1 MKYGGFT
8 MYKKALIFVIA
19 FLVSLSF
26 YGCKGD
32 LPIKEKPIE
41 IVVTPSPSKTA
52 NPTSSP
58 TAKPTIKTS
67 PTITPMPTK
76 TPTTNLSTN
85 RLSFG
90 YIPNED
96 NFPVSINKDLNNLL
110 NKYNSFYIDKKNKKN
125 IYLTMDEG
133 YENGYTSDILDTLK
147 QKGVQCAFFIT
158 KQYLDKNEG
167 LVKRMIDEGHI
178 VGNHTVSHPSLPTI
192 NNEKVVYEIKALHD
206 AVLDKFAYKMNYFR
220 TPNGEFSQSVLSI
233 INSLG
238 YSCVFWSF
246 AYRDWEI
253 DNQKGADYAFDKVI
267 KGVHNGCIL
276 LLHAVSKDNKD
287 ALPSIIDELRNK
299 GYIFSSLNNISN

>member
-1 MKYGGFT
+1 
-8 MYKKALIFVIA
+8 MYKKALIFVIT
-19 FLVSLSF
+19 FLVSISF
-26 YGCKGD
+26 YGCKRD

-41 IVVTPSPSKTA
+41 TDVIPSPPKTP
-52 NPTSSP
+52 NPTASPSS
-58 TAKPTIKTS
+58 KPTPKPS
-67 PTITPMPTK
+67 PTK
-76 TPTTNLSTN
+76 TPTTTKNPTQNLSTN

-90 YIPNED
+90 YIPNKE
-96 NFPVSINKDLNNLL
+96 NLPVLINKDLNNLL
-110 NKYNSFYIDKKNKKN
+110 NKYNSFYIDKKNNKN

-147 QKGVQCAFFIT
+147 EKGVQCAFFIT

-178 VGNHTVSHPSLPTI
+178 VGNHTVSHLSLPTI
-192 NNEKVVYEIKALHD
+192 SSEKVVYEIKALHD
-206 AVLDKFAYKMNYFR
+206 EVLNKFAYKMNYFR
-220 TPNGEFSQSVLSI
+220 TPNGEFSESVLSI

-238 YSCVFWSF
+238 YSSVFWSF

-253 DNQKGADYAFDKVI
+253 DNQKGADYAFDKVL

-287 ALPSIIDELRNK
+287 ALPSIIDELRSK
-299 GYIFSSLNNISN
+299 GYIFSSLNNISS